1 MEERSLKAGRKE
13 KDLLRQVKP
22 EGFGFSHNYFSSC
35 PSLFFFFFFLLFWTA
50 FNIGFSKTTAL
61 ELQIP
66 LTTSKISTLL
76 SPLFTLAAI
85 SFVSFIKRAKNLASF
100 AQLKQLKS
108 WSPLP
113 GVSAQVEHLESS
125 NIKEDIV
132 SKLL

>member
-1 MEERSLKAGRKE
+1 MEERPLEAGRKE

-22 EGFGFSHNYFSSC
+22 EGLGFAHNYFSSS
-35 PSLFFFFFFLLFWTA
+35 PSLFFFFFLLFWTA
-50 FNIGFSKTTAL
+50 FNIGLSKTTAL
-61 ELQIP
+61 GLQIP

-125 NIKEDIV
+125 NIKEDVV

>member
-22 EGFGFSHNYFSSC
+22 EGLGFSHNYFSSS
-35 PSLFFFFFFLLFWTA
+35 PSLFFFFFLSFWTA